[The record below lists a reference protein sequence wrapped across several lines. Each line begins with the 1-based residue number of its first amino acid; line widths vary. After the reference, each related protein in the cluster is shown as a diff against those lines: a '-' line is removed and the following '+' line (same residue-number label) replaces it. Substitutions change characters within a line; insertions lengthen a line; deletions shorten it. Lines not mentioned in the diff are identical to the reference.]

1 MGLVNLFGAHVEPR
15 VAFLM
20 IGEIVVGVIL
30 VLAFVMA
37 ARHKGRYHHY
47 MILSAFLADELVFKP
62 LMYQRLTLGV
72 FGSFPYPGTSGL
84 PHILLAVSVTVLGAA
99 TVILGFKFRIKKQK
113 KMFLPPKGRVHKIVG
128 ALYLMSWFATML
140 YGVRI
145 FVLFYL

>member
-15 VAFLM
+15 IAFLM
-20 IGEIVVGVIL
+20 MGEIVVGVL
-30 VLAFVMA
+30 LALAFIMA

-47 MILSAFLADELVFKP
+47 MILPAFLADELVIKP

-72 FGSFPYPGTSGL
+72 FGAFPYPGTSGL
-84 PHILLAVSVTVLGAA
+84 PHILLAASATVLGTA
-99 TVILGFKFRIKKQK
+99 TMILGFKFRIKKEK
-113 KMFLPPKGRVHKIVG
+113 KMFLPPKGKIHKIVG
-128 ALYLMSWFATML
+128 ALYLVSWFATML